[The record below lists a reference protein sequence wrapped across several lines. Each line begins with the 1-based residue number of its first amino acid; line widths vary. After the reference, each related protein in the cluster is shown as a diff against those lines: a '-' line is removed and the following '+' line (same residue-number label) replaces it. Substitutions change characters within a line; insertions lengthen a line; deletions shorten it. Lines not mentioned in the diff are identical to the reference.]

1 MPIALLHVVHNFSR
15 IISDEALKI
24 TSRWPEMTVIVG
36 CVYWYGRIQVST
48 VPRGL
53 KRWLFYIGTLA
64 MLAWGLPGAV
74 PLAFFAL
81 WYGDAS
87 ARRRQAKIME
97 AARDFSSMD
106 PEDHTSLNAAVNK
119 YAGTLS
125 RYPSTK
131 SMS

>member
-1 MPIALLHVVHNFSR
+1 MPIALLHVVHYLSR
-15 IISDEALKI
+15 IISDEALDI
-24 TSRWPEMTVIVG
+24 TGRWAAITVIVV
-36 CVYWYGRIQVST
+36 CVYCYGRIQVST
-48 VPRGL
+48 VPRGW
-53 KRWLFYIGTLA
+53 KRWLFYLGTLA

-125 RYPSTK
+125 R
-131 SMS
+131 

>member
-1 MPIALLHVVHNFSR
+1 MPIALLNVVHYLSR
-15 IISDEALKI
+15 IISDEALDL
-24 TSRWPEMTVIVG
+24 TGRWPAITVIVV

-48 VPRGL
+48 IPRGR
-53 KRWLFYIGTLA
+53 KRWLYYIGTLA
-64 MLAWGLPGAV
+64 MLAWGLPEAV

-81 WYGDAS
+81 WYGDAT

-106 PEDHTSLNAAVNK
+106 PEDETSLNAAVNK

-125 RYPSTK
+125 R
-131 SMS
+131 

>member
-1 MPIALLHVVHNFSR
+1 MPIALLHVVHYFSR
-15 IISDEALKI
+15 IISDEALVI
-24 TSRWPEMTVIVG
+24 TGRWAEITVIVV

-48 VPRGL
+48 VPPGW
-53 KRWLFYIGTLA
+53 KRWLFYIGTLV
-64 MLAWGLPGAV
+64 MLAWVLPGAV

-81 WYGDAS
+81 WYGDAT

-97 AARDFSSMD
+97 AVRDFSSMD

-125 RYPSTK
+125 R
-131 SMS
+131 

>member
-1 MPIALLHVVHNFSR
+1 MPIALLHVVHYFSR
-15 IISDEALKI
+15 IISDEGLDI
-24 TSRWPEMTVIVG
+24 TGRWEAITVTLV

-48 VPRGL
+48 IPRGL
-53 KRWLFYIGTLA
+53 KRWFFYIGTLA
-64 MLAWGLPGAV
+64 MLAWVIPEAV

-81 WYGDAS
+81 WYGDAT

-106 PEDHTSLNAAVNK
+106 PEDETSLNAAVNK

-125 RYPSTK
+125 R
-131 SMS
+131 

>member
-1 MPIALLHVVHNFSR
+1 MPIALLHVVHYFSR

-24 TSRWPEMTVIVG
+24 TGRWPEITVTVV

-48 VPRGL
+48 IPRGW
-53 KRWLFYIGTLA
+53 KRWLSYIGTLA
-64 MLAWGLPGAV
+64 MLAWVFPESV

-81 WYGDAS
+81 WYGDAT

-106 PEDHTSLNAAVNK
+106 PEDETSLNTAVNK

-125 RYPSTK
+125 R
-131 SMS
+131 

>member
-1 MPIALLHVVHNFSR
+1 MPIALLHVVHYFSR
-15 IISDEALKI
+15 IISDEALVI
-24 TSRWPEMTVIVG
+24 TGRWPEITVIVV

-48 VPRGL
+48 VPRGW
-53 KRWLFYIGTLA
+53 KRSLSYIGTLA
-64 MLAWGLPGAV
+64 MLAWVFPGVV

-81 WYGDAS
+81 WYGDAT

-106 PEDHTSLNAAVNK
+106 PEDHTSINAAVHK

-125 RYPSTK
+125 R
-131 SMS
+131 